1 MLAAENLFS
10 YRDNL
15 KKPEPKTERSDD
27 EATREAREKRENVK
41 GECQKLQEQN
51 SGTGEKP
58 NAQKPRNQIDR
69 IRPKKKSKCIKIYL
83 TEICEKY
90 KQCFRRSYT
99 RSEQGDTT
107 PPQSK

>member
-15 KKPEPKTERSDD
+15 KKPESKTERSND

-69 IRPKKKSKCIKIYL
+69 IRPRDL
-83 TEICEKY
+83 L
-90 KQCFRRSYT
+90 FL
-99 RSEQGDTT
+99 GL
-107 PPQSK
+107 